1 MAANVT
7 YLKGVR
13 TRYRNIIQKEI
24 QIGVSILQ
32 AEVTKANHEK
42 CVLKATKCIERLKC
56 YVEKLENQSSNL
68 ASAYDEETTEVIDGI
83 VEEDCELCSEAMD
96 CQLDLHEFNERLVRE
111 VKIELKEEHLPVAP
125 IVQIQEEIKG
135 IVQSQMKMQ
144 HEMLEKQKIKEQE
157 ESSVKLPKLEINSFG
172 GDKLKWIEFWD
183 SFESTI
189 HKNKRISNVEKFNY
203 LKSKLTGEAMQVISG
218 LTLSNENYA
227 VAINILKER
236 YGNVQDVV
244 NLHYNKMIN
253 LQPASNTTSSL
264 RLFHD
269 NINKHLRSLEVLH
282 QDVNQDVFVSIVTS
296 KLPQDVLLQLE
307 IQKGSTAKWTIKGL
321 CERLL
326 GYVNARE
333 RSERN
338 HVPMESSR
346 FTRHDANKGRF
357 EFKPRQNQGF
367 VSRNGKG
374 ARSAEALT
382 ANVNSRTERSYF
394 DKCKYCQG
402 RHWSDECPKYT
413 TIEERKNRIRG
424 SCYKCLKFGHN
435 SAECKRSKL
444 CVHCGD
450 INSHHRS
457 LCPRKYKAKI
467 SRARLS
473 ESANYSDEC
482 SGEQND
488 VYQCEENVLVSSGEM
503 VLMQT
508 AKTEIKNPINSKR
521 QEM

>member
-1 MAANVT
+1 
-7 YLKGVR
+7 
-13 TRYRNIIQKEI
+13 
-24 QIGVSILQ
+24 
-32 AEVTKANHEK
+32 
-42 CVLKATKCIERLKC
+42 
-56 YVEKLENQSSNL
+56 
-68 ASAYDEETTEVIDGI
+68 
-83 VEEDCELCSEAMD
+83 
-96 CQLDLHEFNERLVRE
+96 
-111 VKIELKEEHLPVAP
+111 
-125 IVQIQEEIKG
+125 VQIQEEIKG

-157 ESSVKLPKLEINSFG
+157 ESSVKLSKLEINSFG

-203 LKSKLTGEAMQVISG
+203 YKSKLTGEAMQVISG

-269 NINKHLRSLEVLH
+269 NINKNLRSLEVLH

-402 RHWSDECPKYT
+402 CH
-413 TIEERKNRIRG
+413 
-424 SCYKCLKFGHN
+424 
-435 SAECKRSKL
+435 
-444 CVHCGD
+444 
-450 INSHHRS
+450 
-457 LCPRKYKAKI
+457 
-467 SRARLS
+467 
-473 ESANYSDEC
+473 
-482 SGEQND
+482 
-488 VYQCEENVLVSSGEM
+488 
-503 VLMQT
+503 
-508 AKTEIKNPINSKR
+508 
-521 QEM
+521 